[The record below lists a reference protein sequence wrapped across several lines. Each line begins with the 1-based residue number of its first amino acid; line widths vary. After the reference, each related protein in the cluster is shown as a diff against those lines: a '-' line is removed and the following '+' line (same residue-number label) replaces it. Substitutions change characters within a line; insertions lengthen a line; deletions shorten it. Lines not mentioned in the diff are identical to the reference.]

1 MIPRFIFCLSVFLAF
16 VPPLVFAQSPS
27 ADDLIAIIQ
36 SAKSEPS
43 QKEIAATDLAKR
55 FPASHARFLELYRAE
70 PLMRVRRVMLKQ
82 MTGQRMPGLA
92 EAAEITM
99 GAPEALLR
107 STATDA
113 LPAIADNARFL
124 PLLTKALDDLDPEV
138 RWVAA
143 KVYAGSAKAITVM
156 PDRAGQL
163 ARHDDPLLR
172 QAFFA
177 HLAGQPETRTIVVP
191 LVSAALLNPDPAT
204 CLSAAARA
212 NVTLFASDEKARD
225 AERQAVIDSLTL
237 RLGLG
242 EAEIAGAA
250 GGALWLIWGPAVE
263 SAVRAALASENLL
276 QRARA
281 ADLLRKKKATF
292 DPVVLADVFKKGG
305 EGARLYVLG
314 TLGRMQTAECVPVA
328 AMGLADESPAVRQA
342 AVYGLEVMNFAPARE
357 ALVSALNHADANVR
371 LRATIVLGRRP
382 DAGKAAAA
390 LKKTAE
396 SDSDPAVRDAA
407 KIAAAVASGGDLAGV
422 LADPDALF
430 AEAAKL
436 KPRIYDVAA
445 GKPTV
450 LSDGVAQVGS
460 QKQLLVDDLV
470 IDRIEG
476 ADRVLHEFRKD
487 PRNPVLEQQF
497 PWEVMGTLSYCT
509 TVRYDPATRLFSF
522 WYTSFG
528 RLSDAGEAIGSR
540 AQCLAYS
547 IDGIHWSRPALR
559 QQTFG
564 GSPVTNLVGRA
575 PSIVHLPE
583 EKDPARRFASYRYV
597 PEVNGLGVSF
607 SPDGMDGWTDWKFVC
622 GGGNDVDTVCRDD
635 LGGGLFSFMKWRFGR
650 WFRRAA
656 WPAWGATP
664 DAFKRGLIN
673 VTAGFADD
681 RGSMNRV
688 AAAFPGL
695 DFYKPEMMRAEIY
708 EVVPFIYEGIYFGFP
723 VRFDVSGSG
732 ARNVDGPTDLT
743 LQFCR
748 DKDGKGGWLR
758 PGTPDYLKATTGD
771 AELEAVERLVSP
783 LTGVLDFGRWGEW
796 DATQH
801 YGPSSVLVVGDEIV
815 LYYCAGSFGH
825 EPEGSRSDGA
835 GKNVYRTAIGR
846 ATLRLDGLVSL
857 RAATDRSAVVTTK
870 PLGFSGRELVLNAA
884 CPKGELKA
892 ELLDAEGRPLPGFG
906 LAESDAFTGD
916 ALRHVATWKGKS
928 DLSALAGKTLR
939 LRVSWRGGDWYSF
952 HFRS

>member
-1 MIPRFIFCLSVFLAF
+1 MLMPVFAG
-16 VPPLVFAQSPS
+16 AQSPS

-36 SAKSEPS
+36 SDRSEPS
-43 QKEIAATDLAKR
+43 QKEIAATNLAKR
-55 FPASHARFLELYRAE
+55 FPASHARFLDLYRAE
-70 PLMRVRRVMLKQ
+70 PMMRVRRVMLKQ
-82 MTGQRMPGLA
+82 MTGQKMPGLTEAA
-92 EAAEITM
+92 EAAM
-99 GAPEALLR
+99 SAPEALLR

-113 LPAIADNARFL
+113 LPAIADGARFL
-124 PLLTKALDDLDPEV
+124 PLLTKALDDSDPEV

-143 KVYAGSAKAITVM
+143 KVYAGSALAISAM
-156 PDRAGQL
+156 PDRAVQL
-163 ARHDDPLLR
+163 ARHADPLLR

-177 HLAGQPETRTIVVP
+177 HLAGKPETRPTVVP
-191 LVSAALLNPDPAT
+191 LVAEALQNPDPAT
-204 CLSAAARA
+204 VLSAAARA
-212 NVTLFASDEKARD
+212 NGTLFAPDEKGRET
-225 AERQAVIDSLTL
+225 ERRAVIDSLTL
-237 RLGLG
+237 RLGH
-242 EAEIAGAA
+242 ADAAIAGAA
-250 GGALWLIWGPAVE
+250 GGALWLIWGPAAE
-263 SAVRAALASENLL
+263 SAVRAALASENLP

-281 ADLLRKKKATF
+281 ADLLRKKKAAF
-292 DPVVLADVFKKGG
+292 DPAVLMEVMRQGKESDQLHA
-305 EGARLYVLG
+305 LG
-314 TLGRMQTAECVPVA
+314 TLGRVQSAECVPVA
-328 AMGLADESPAVRQA
+328 AAGLAADSPAVRQA
-342 AVYGLEVMNFAPARE
+342 AVYSLEVMNHATARD
-357 ALVSALNHADANVR
+357 ALTDALNHSDPNVR
-371 LRATIVLGRRP
+371 RRAAIVLGRRP
-382 DAGKAAAA
+382 DASMAAVA
-390 LKKTAE
+390 LRKTAE
-396 SDSDPAVRDAA
+396 SDGDPAVRDAA
-407 KIAAAVASGGDLAGV
+407 RIAAAVTSGGDLTGV
-422 LADPDALF
+422 LADSAALF
-430 AEAAKL
+430 SDAAKL
-436 KPRIYDVAA
+436 KPRIHDVAA

-450 LSDGVAQVGS
+450 LRDGVAQVGS

-476 ADRVLHEFRKD
+476 AERVLHQFRKD
-487 PRNPVLEQQF
+487 PRNPLLEQQF

-540 AQCLAYS
+540 AQCIAHS

-564 GSPVTNLVGRA
+564 ASPVTNLVGRA

-607 SPDGMDGWTDWKFVC
+607 SPDGMGGWTDWKFVC

-635 LGGGLFSFMKWRFGR
+635 LSGGLFSFMKWRIGR
-650 WFRRAA
+650 WYRRAA

-664 DAFKRGLIN
+664 DTFKRGLIN

-695 DFYKPEMMRAEIY
+695 DFYKPEMIRAEIY
-708 EVVPFIYEGIYFGFP
+708 EVVPFVYEGIYFGFP
-723 VRFDVSGSG
+723 VRFDISGSG

-743 LQFCR
+743 VMFCR
-748 DKDGKGGWLR
+748 DKNGRGGWLR
-758 PGTPDYLKATTGD
+758 PGTGDYLKAATGD
-771 AELEAVERLVSP
+771 AELEAAERLVSP
-783 LTGVLDFGRWGEW
+783 LTRVLDFGSWGEW

-801 YGPSSVLVVGDEIV
+801 YGPSSVLVVDDEIV

-857 RAATDRSAVVTTK
+857 HAGSDKPATMTTK
-870 PLGFSGRELVLNAA
+870 PLVFSGRELVFNAA
-884 CPKGELKA
+884 CPRGEFKA
-892 ELLDAEGRPLPGFG
+892 ELLDADGRPLPGFG
-906 LAESDAFTGD
+906 LAESDAFSGD
-916 ALRHVATWKGKS
+916 ALRQVASWNGKS
-928 DLSALAGKTLR
+928 DLSALAGKTVR

-952 HFRS
+952 QFRN